1 MRHSTAT
8 PLIAVALL
16 AACDEPYKYGDDTPL
31 DRGAGKDACVTC
43 DLGLVTGPDAK
54 PPQDDL
60 GVVITPDFGSPD
72 WYKPPQPDLYKPPAP
87 DLYKPPQPDLY
98 KPPQPD
104 LYKPP
109 APDSGPTAV
118 SPGFYTY
125 KAVPAYGLVSPP
137 SAAWHPTGAYALVL
151 SYSDKVF
158 RFDAKTKALTQ
169 AASVGTKIY
178 WRAVTFTPKG
188 DKAVLLGR
196 HTSNNEG
203 RIYIYDHAKKTLT
216 EMTTERLAGSTYE
229 ALAYSPDGKTARLL
243 ASKSSGSSHWA
254 YVWTFDA
261 AKGRNVSGVKVTFT
275 SAGCQDLA
283 WATDA
288 FSKATVAVACGVNG
302 VTLMHLDGGGAWVKH
317 TKNAGNTSRIAGR
330 PQGDYAL
337 AVCWSCSGKVYTFE
351 QGAWSTDFYS
361 PKCAGAYQVAF
372 STTGTRA
379 LVLGGYG
386 SPGVGRVYEY
396 RHKLKNQTD
405 FTDVSIPNFD
415 KPPYNAASGVSLHDA
430 AWRPGCDGGLIV
442 GGCSSYSCKKAYVV
456 EFQVSNGKKCP

>member
-1 MRHSTAT
+1 MRYPTAT
-8 PLIAVALL
+8 TLIVVALL
-16 AACDEPYKYGDDTPL
+16 AACDEPYKYGDTPL
-31 DRGAGKDACVTC
+31 DRGADKDACGTC
-43 DLGLVTGPDAK
+43 DLGLVTGPDATSPK
-54 PPQDDL
+54 DDL
-60 GVVITPDFGSPD
+60 GVVITPDLGAPD
-72 WYKPPQPDLYKPPAP
+72 WYKPPKPDLYKPPKP
-87 DLYKPPQPDLY
+87 DLYKPPTPDLSKPPTPDIY

-104 LYKPP
+104 
-109 APDSGPTAV
+109 SGPTSV

-137 SAAWHPTGAYALVL
+137 AAAWHPSGAYALVL

-158 RFDAKTKALTQ
+158 RYDPKAGSLTQ
-169 AASVGTKIY
+169 AASAGSKLY

-196 HTSNNEG
+196 QVSNNEG
-203 RIYIYDHAKKTLT
+203 RIYLYDHAKKTLT

-243 ASKSSGSSHWA
+243 ASKKSGSSYWA

-261 AKGRNVSGVKVTFT
+261 AKGRSGVKVTYP

-288 FSKATVAVACGVNG
+288 FGKPTVAVTCGVNG
-302 VTLMHLDGGGAWVKH
+302 VTLMHLDGGGNWVKH
-317 TKNAGNTSRIAGR
+317 TKNAGNTSSIAGR

-337 AVCWSCSGKVYTFE
+337 AVCWSCSGKVYSFE
-351 QGAWSTDFYS
+351 KGAWDTSYYS
-361 PKCAGAYQVAF
+361 PKCAGASRVSF

-379 LVLGGYG
+379 LVLGGY
-386 SPGVGRVYEY
+386 SSGVGRAHEY

-415 KPPYNAASGVSLHDA
+415 KPPYNASSGVNLNDA
-430 AWRPGCDGGLIV
+430 AWRPGCDGGIIV
-442 GGCSSYSCKKAYVV
+442 GGCSSYSCKKAYVIK
-456 EFQVSNGKKCP
+456 FQVSNGKKCP